1 MESNKI
7 IYVHPYID
15 SETQEDCI
23 VLYRVKFTNRPT
35 PIVTHLG
42 NINLKQRFIIKGDK
56 SLQKVHS
63 FDGVNIILSEDSIC
77 YPIDDYMKSQ
87 EEYFTLLPTIL
98 SMVQPTMEGLYRF
111 PSKINT
117 PKIVFF

>member
-7 IYVHPYID
+7 IYVHPYAD
-15 SETQEDCI
+15 SENQDDCI
-23 VLYRVKFTNRPT
+23 VLYRVNFANKLT

-56 SLQKVHS
+56 GLQKVQS
-63 FDGVNIILSEDSIC
+63 FDGANIILSENCIC
-77 YPIDDYMKSQ
+77 YPIEDYMTGQ
-87 EEYFTLLPTIL
+87 AEYSPLLPTIL
-98 SMVQPTMEGLYRF
+98 SMIQPTMEGLYRF
-111 PSKINT
+111 SSKINT